1 MKPQWGGMLS
11 VMTGIAAIIIGSA
24 VVRHESSAVIG
35 WDIIG
40 YGAAL
45 IILAFTVPFL
55 PAADKIMD
63 AFENRKKDQK

>member
-24 VVRHESSAVIG
+24 VVRHESSVVIG